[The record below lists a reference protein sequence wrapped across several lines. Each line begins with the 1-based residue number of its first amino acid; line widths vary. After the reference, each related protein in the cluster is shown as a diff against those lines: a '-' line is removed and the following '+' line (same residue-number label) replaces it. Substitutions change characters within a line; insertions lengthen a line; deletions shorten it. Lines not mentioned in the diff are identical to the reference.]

1 MIVVDTSALVAIA
14 LKEEKSDACIQALES
29 ESEILISAGTMA
41 EVLVV
46 SARRGFV
53 DAVIGLLDGFDFQIE
68 PVTRAFARRIGE
80 AYAVW
85 GKGLHPAGLNFGDCF
100 AYVLAKER
108 SCPLLFVGNHF
119 SKTDIESV
127 L

>member
-14 LKEEKSDACIQALES
+14 LKEEKSDACVQALES
-29 ESEILISAGTMA
+29 ESELLISAGTIA

-53 DAVIGLLDGFDFQIE
+53 EAVTGLLDGFDFEIE
-68 PVTRAFARRIGE
+68 PVTKAFARRIGD
-80 AYAVW
+80 AYAQW
-85 GKGLHPAGLNFGDCF
+85 GKALHPAGLNFGDCF
-100 AYVLAKER
+100 AYALAKER
-108 SCPLLFVGNHF
+108 SCRLLFVGDDF
-119 SKTDIESV
+119 SNTDVESV